1 MNFYF
6 DKFVTIIKFETM
18 NVMSTKKIMLSALMM
33 LFLHSFLQAQNCL
46 GGADI
51 IQGKVGTTYLKSMGT
66 NRLVVGGTYNTSYS
80 TNNIMGG
87 DTVTA
92 RAGDLLTIY
101 AAILDSNLNLI
112 RMFNVIGFDD
122 LGGSF
127 SQTRVYDMHA
137 DSLGNIYFCGAYAQD
152 TLVSYFGD
160 TVYSDGYQEA
170 FIIRCDTMGN
180 TTLLKSCGTRQWNT
194 NYNFED
200 KAFAITSDVYGNIDF
215 TVSGDGY
222 YFTINGDTVNSTS
235 TFNTVDYAD
244 IYVISLHPDGST
256 RWLKNF
262 GTPGKDD
269 VAYDIAVNAHGEIA
283 LTGVVSGS
291 NSVFHFGAY
300 THTYVYSQYGFQSFI
315 GKLDSLGVAQWL
327 SPMEVYY
334 PSGPDIGAY
343 CAAIDD
349 DGYVYGS
356 GYFDAWAVFNGD
368 TITTSYYSSN
378 YFSKYD
384 LSGQTMFV
392 KVGNIDTFYPY
403 PIFMEVRN
411 GKALITGQSFTNQL
425 QFGPFGQCCSVK
437 SYAVMYDTQGQV
449 LWLRGAKNSS
459 SSTDMDLQMG
469 TINENG
475 TAYVAGITSGG
486 EIPPLMING
495 SLGIG
500 FVMKFGEVANSG
512 VSLSI
517 ANTGTDTITC
527 GYSAY
532 LQRTISPSG
541 ASMTWWADNDT
552 IPNPNTTT
560 NFNATPKF
568 NTLYVATAFYNGCTV
583 SDSVMVYV
591 NPLPVDAGADTV
603 ICDGSALALQGNT
616 IFGANYLWLPAS
628 AVDTNTTALSDFIA
642 NQNTTLIYN
651 ITRAGCSNTDT
662 IQIDV
667 QGLPQASFTANFNLL
682 SLDVDFINASLDYDS
697 VMWDF
702 GDGLTDTVL
711 NPTHS
716 YNQNG
721 FYTACLY
728 IYNACGMDSVCQDVD
743 LTIVGLHNLKNKIVS
758 IRTSEGFI
766 VSQNKLISCY
776 TLYDITGKQLKSE
789 SINNNKLEID
799 FSTMPH
805 GCYLLELNT
814 GGNNKVLKLMW

>member
-1 MNFYF
+1 MNQFTYS
-6 DKFVTIIKFETM
+6 KH
-18 NVMSTKKIMLSALMM
+18 
-33 LFLHSFLQAQNCL
+33 LFLGLLISIFIPFTAKAQNCL
-46 GGADI
+46 GGANI
-51 IQGKVGTTYLKSMGT
+51 IQGKVGATYLKSMGT

-87 DTVTA
+87 ETVTA

-101 AAILDSNLNLI
+101 AAILDSNLNMV
-112 RMFNVIGFDD
+112 RMFNVIGFND

-127 SQTRVYDMHA
+127 TQTRIYDMHA
-137 DSLGNIYFCGAYAQD
+137 DTMGNIYFCGAYAQD
-152 TLVSYFGD
+152 TLISYFGD
-160 TVYSDGYQEA
+160 TIYSDGYQEA
-170 FIIRCDTMGN
+170 FIIRCDTMGT

-200 KAFAITSDVYGNIDF
+200 KAFAITSDASGNIDF

-244 IYVISLHPDGST
+244 IYVISLYPDGST

-269 VAYDIAVNAHGEIA
+269 VAYDIATNINGEIA
-283 LTGVVSGS
+283 LTGAVSGS
-291 NSVFHFGAY
+291 NSVFHFGSI
-300 THTYVYSQYGFQSFI
+300 THTYVYSQYGIQGFI
-315 GKLDSLGVAQWL
+315 GKLDSLGVPVWF
-327 SPMEVYY
+327 SPMEVFY

-349 DGYVYGS
+349 DGFVYGS

-392 KVGNIDTFYPY
+392 KLGNIDTFYPY

-411 GKALITGQSFTNQL
+411 GKAFITGQSFTNQL

-449 LWLRGAKNSS
+449 LWMRGAKNNSGA
-459 SSTDMDLQMG
+459 DMDLQMG

-486 EIPPLMING
+486 EIPPLAINA

-500 FVMKFGEVANSG
+500 FVVKFGQVANSG
-512 VSLSI
+512 VTLSI

-527 GYSAY
+527 GNSTF

-541 ASMTWWADNDT
+541 ATMTWWADNDT

-568 NTLYVATAFYNGCTV
+568 NTLYVATAFYNGCAV
-583 SDSVMVYV
+583 SDSLMVYV
-591 NPLPVDAGADTV
+591 NPLPVDAGADTM
-603 ICDGSALALQGNT
+603 ICEGTPFVLNGNT
-616 IFGANYLWLPAS
+616 IFGANYLWSPAT
-628 AVDTNTTALSDFIA
+628 AVDTNTTASTDFIA
-642 NQNTTLIYN
+642 NQNTTLLYN
-651 ITRAGCSNTDT
+651 ITRAGCSSTDT
-662 IQIDV
+662 LEIVV
-667 QGLPQASFTANFNLL
+667 QVAPQASYTANYSLL
-682 SLDVDFINASLDYDS
+682 SLDVDFINTAMDYDS
-697 VMWDF
+697 LVWNF
-702 GDGLTDTVL
+702 GDGFTDTVI
-711 NPTHS
+711 NPTHT
-716 YNQNG
+716 YAQNG
-721 FYTACLY
+721 FYNACLY
-728 IYNACGMDSVCQDVD
+728 VYNACGIDSVCQDVD
-743 LTIVGLHNLKNKIVS
+743 LTIVGLHALKNKIVS
-758 IRTSEGFI
+758 IRTSDGFI
-766 VSQNKLISCY
+766 VSQNKVINSY
-776 TLYDITGKQLKSE
+776 TLYDITGKQLRNEISQ
-789 SINNNKLEID
+789 SNKVEIE
-799 FSTMPH
+799 FSGMPK
-805 GCYLLELNT
+805 GCYLIELNS
-814 GGNNKVLKLMW
+814 GDDKKVLKLMW